1 MMLKRKRVGV
11 NATRSLGGTIAIVI
25 VLLLFAAF
33 FALPLIYVVS
43 SAFKPLDEIFL
54 FPPRFFVRNPTT
66 DNFKDL
72 LALMQQSW
80 VPFSRYIF
88 NTLYVTIVGTI
99 GHVLVASLAAYALAK
114 HEFPGRRI
122 LFQIVVMSLMFSAH
136 VTAIPSYLIMA
147 ELGWIDT
154 LWAIIIPNLGYSL
167 GLFLM
172 KQFMEQIPDTI
183 LEAARIDGAGEF
195 HTFWLIAMPNVKPA
209 WITLIIFV
217 FQNLWNATGGNF
229 IYREEIKTFPYALQ
243 QIQSGGIA
251 RAGVSAAAALLMV
264 SLPII
269 LFIIAQSNVVL
280 TMSAAGIKE

>member
-1 MMLKRKRVGV
+1 MLKRKRVGV

>member
-1 MMLKRKRVGV
+1 MLKRKRVGV

-195 HTFWLIAMPNVKPA
+195 HAFWLIAMPNVKPA